1 MSTHVKELEP
11 RVAILETSVEQLT
24 NNVEKLV
31 EHSEKVERSISD
43 LSVLI
48 TKASAPRKT
57 DWQTIIS
64 FVFLLGTVV
73 SAIYWPLNMRMD
85 FIEQRQGDMQAKLQ
99 RETALITER
108 TDKELQN
115 LGDRLILRLNTSD
128 AAHNAY
134 QQKDLDELREWR
146 LRAMGLG
153 GQKP

>member
-1 MSTHVKELEP
+1 MNTLVKELEP
-11 RVAILETSVEQLT
+11 RVAVLETSVEQLT
-24 NNVEKLV
+24 DNVEKLV
-31 EHSEKVERSISD
+31 AHSEKVERSISD

-99 RETALITER
+99 RETELITTR
-108 TDKELQN
+108 TDRELQN
-115 LGDRLILRLNTSD
+115 LGDRLLMRLNTSD
-128 AAHNAY
+128 ADHNADR
-134 QQKDLDELREWR
+134 QKDLDELRQWR
-146 LRAMGLG
+146 LKAMNPA
-153 GQKP
+153 KP

>member
-1 MSTHVKELEP
+1 MKELEP

-24 NNVEKLV
+24 SNVEKLV
-31 EHSEKVERSISD
+31 VHSEKVESSIND
-43 LSVLI
+43 LTVLL

-85 FIEQRQGDMQAKLQ
+85 FIEQRQMDMREKLQ
-99 RETALITER
+99 REMALITER

-128 AAHNAY
+128 ADRNFDR
-134 QQKDLDELREWR
+134 QKDLDELRQWR
-146 LRAMGLG
+146 LKALG
-153 GQKP
+153 INSKNLP

>member
-1 MSTHVKELEP
+1 MKLQTKELEP

-31 EHSEKVERSISD
+31 THSEKVERSISD
-43 LSVLI
+43 LTVLI
-48 TKASAPRKT
+48 TKANAPRKT

-85 FIEQRQGDMQAKLQ
+85 FIEQRQVDMREKLQ
-99 RETALITER
+99 RETELITNR

-115 LGDRLILRLNTSD
+115 LGDRILLRLNTSD
-128 AAHNAY
+128 ADRNHS

-146 LRAMGLG
+146 KKAMGID
-153 GQKP
+153 KP

>member
-1 MSTHVKELEP
+1 MNPRTKELEP
-11 RVAILETSVEQLT
+11 RVAILETNVEALT
-24 NNVEKLV
+24 NNVQKLV
-31 EHSEKVERSISD
+31 DHSEKVERSISE
-43 LSVLI
+43 LTVLL

-108 TDKELQN
+108 TDKELQS

-128 AAHNAY
+128 ADRNLDR
-134 QQKDLDELREWR
+134 QKDLDELRQWR
-146 LRAMGLG
+146 LKAMNAG
-153 GQKP
+153 KP

>member
-11 RVAILETSVEQLT
+11 RVAILETSVEQPT

>member
-99 RETALITER
+99 RETELITTR
-108 TDKELQN
+108 TDRELQN
-115 LGDRLILRLNTSD
+115 LGDRLLMRLNTAD
-128 AAHNAY
+128 ADHNSER
-134 QQKDLDELREWR
+134 QKDLDELRQWR
-146 LRAMGLG
+146 LKAMEG
-153 GQKP
+153 KM

>member
-1 MSTHVKELEP
+1 MKPSPTALEP
-11 RVAILETSVEQLT
+11 RVAILETSVEALT

-85 FIEQRQGDMQAKLQ
+85 FIEQRQGDMQTKLQ

-108 TDKELQN
+108 TEKELQN
-115 LGDRLILRLNTSD
+115 LGDRLLMRLNTSD
-128 AAHNAY
+128 AAHNAD
-134 QQKDLDELREWR
+134 QQKDLDELRQWR
-146 LRAMGLG
+146 LRAMNAA
-153 GQKP
+153 KP

>member
-31 EHSEKVERSISD
+31 EHSEKVERSISE
-43 LSVLI
+43 LTVLL

-108 TDKELQN
+108 TDKEVQN
-115 LGDRLILRLNTSD
+115 LGDRLILRLNTAD
-128 AAHNAY
+128 ADHNSER
-134 QQKDLDELREWR
+134 QKDLDELRQWR
-146 LRAMGLG
+146 LKAMEG
-153 GQKP
+153 KM